1 MMQFP
6 LSFWYISL
14 WLAVTTIVLC
24 VTAELLST
32 YNQRANMT
40 IDTKKLKNIALATSI
55 LFLATVAIHV
65 YQIITMP

>member
-6 LSFWYISL
+6 LSFWYMSL

-24 VTAELLST
+24 VTGELLSPH
-32 YNQRANMT
+32 YGRANMT
-40 IDTKKLKNIALATSI
+40 IDTKKLRNIALATTI

-65 YQIITMP
+65 YQIIAVP